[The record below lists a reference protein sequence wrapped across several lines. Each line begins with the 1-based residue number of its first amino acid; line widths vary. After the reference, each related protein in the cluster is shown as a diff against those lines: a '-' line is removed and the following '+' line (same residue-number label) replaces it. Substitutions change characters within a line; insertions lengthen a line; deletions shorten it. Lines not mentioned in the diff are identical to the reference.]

1 MKGRRGNRFLRRT
14 HGYGL
19 YMSKGWG
26 WWFLAGFAVWTF
38 FAVQWTEVGCDY
50 PEAYLAVI
58 RFGTPEGLEFLPACA
73 G

>member
-1 MKGRRGNRFLRRT
+1 
-14 HGYGL
+14 
-19 YMSKGWG
+19 MSKGWR
-26 WWFLAGFAVWTF
+26 WFLLAAFVVWTV
-38 FAVQWTEVGCDY
+38 FALQWTDLGCDY